1 MGGLHA
7 VFCNLAVG
15 GSFTVG
21 AGTRSLNKKMRRE
34 TTRLR
39 ERRSRWVEGDL
50 KRELQDAKGIEKHK
64 MQNGVKKLWSY
75 GKTCHQ
81 YVYDSDKRKN
91 LGHLVSYSGNVAVQ
105 TMGPRLVHLK
115 TKVENLTDFKVEEF
129 I

>member
-1 MGGLHA
+1 LR
-7 VFCNLAVG
+7 
-15 GSFTVG
+15 GSEKRT
-21 AGTRSLNKKMRRE
+21 
-34 TTRLR
+34 
-39 ERRSRWVEGDL
+39 SRC
-50 KRELQDAKGIEKHK
+50 KRHRKAQDAKWC
-64 MQNGVKKLWSY
+64 KKLWSY